1 MPRPLVGVAVALTGL
16 LWTGSAEAH
25 VVATPAFLP
34 SGSSESITFA
44 VPNERDD
51 PMTAFALTA
60 PEGVAID
67 HAHAVAGWDESLDG
81 STATWTGG
89 SLASD
94 QEVAFGVDLEAD
106 REPGVIELQAE
117 QRYPDGAVVSWPV
130 PLTITPADETPSQN
144 LALSAVVGL
153 IGVLA
158 VVAIAMLARRRRA
171 A

>member
-1 MPRPLVGVAVALTGL
+1 MPRPLVAAVALIGF
-16 LWTGSAEAH
+16 LWSGSAEAH

-34 SGSSESITFA
+34 SGSSESITFT

-51 PMTAFALTA
+51 PMTAFTLTA
-60 PEGVAID
+60 QDGVAIE
-67 HAHAVAGWDESLDG
+67 HAHAVAGWNESLED

-94 QEVAFGVDLEAD
+94 QEASFGVDLAAD
-106 REPGVIELQAE
+106 REPGVVELQAA
-117 QRYPDGAVVSWPV
+117 QRYPYGAVVTWPV

-144 LALSAVVGL
+144 LVLAAVVGL

-158 VVAIAMLARRRRA
+158 VVAVVMLARRRRPA
-171 A
+171 